1 MQKSNYGYEKT
12 VGGRKMS
19 YDSPIEI
26 VKKMQEQYETDIVN
40 NVLKCVQSY
49 GINVDK
55 DELIK
60 ALKYDRQQYEK
71 GYKDGAKEF
80 VEWYKVHLND
90 LVKYEKDLYAEAN
103 NNKHEDSAT
112 FFEGEINMLK
122 RLLGWIDTKL
132 ERFLEERND

>member
-1 MQKSNYGYEKT
+1 
-12 VGGRKMS
+12 MS